1 MKVMLLCLIHRK
13 VWHRDRNLCT
23 RSRMT
28 LYCHY
33 SIDHMLYSETHIFDT
48 NGRIMQHH
56 HVSVP
61 VPAQT
66 GSAYHFAHIHSAA
79 QIAHKALYCI
89 ICFLCIVLTGIV
101 DRSQYIIR

>member
-66 GSAYHFAHIHSAA
+66 GSAYHFGAHPQCCADSAQSTLLHHLLSVHRA
-79 QIAHKALYCI
+79 
-89 ICFLCIVLTGIV
+89 
-101 DRSQYIIR
+101 DRYR